1 MKLPRRRFLQLACG
15 AAALPAFS
23 GIANA
28 QSFPVRPIT
37 IVVPFA
43 AGGPIDTL
51 ARIMAEG
58 MHGPLGQ
65 PVVVENVTGAAG
77 NIGVGRVAR
86 APADGYTLVA
96 GFWGTHVVN
105 GAVYDLPYDVLN
117 DFEPILLTTRN
128 AQIIVAKNT
137 LPAIDLTGL
146 IGWLKANPDMAAA
159 GTSGVGSPQHV
170 MGVLF
175 QKITGTRF
183 RFVPYRGGAPAMQD
197 LMAGRIDLIFA
208 DQTTSLPQ
216 VRSGNIKAYAVT
228 GNSRLVAAPEI
239 PTVDEAGLPGFY
251 CSVWNALFAPK
262 GTSKE
267 IIVRL
272 NAAAISALAEPEVR
286 RRAAEA
292 GQQIVPHDE
301 QTPEALAALQKAEIA
316 KWWPIIKAAG
326 IRAE

>member
-23 GIANA
+23 GIATA

-43 AGGPIDTL
+43 AGGSIDTL

-128 AQIIVAKNT
+128 AQIIVAKKT

-146 IGWLKANPDMAAA
+146 IGWLKANPDMAEA
-159 GTSGVGSPQHV
+159 GTPGGGSPQH
-170 MGVLF
+170 GIGGLF
-175 QKITGTRF
+175 QKNNGTRF
-183 RFVPYRGGAPAMQD
+183 RLVTYRRGAPAMQG
-197 LMAGRIDLIFA
+197 LMARRTHPRISVRATYLPPGR
-208 DQTTSLPQ
+208 
-216 VRSGNIKAYAVT
+216 
-228 GNSRLVAAPEI
+228 
-239 PTVDEAGLPGFY
+239 
-251 CSVWNALFAPK
+251 
-262 GTSKE
+262 
-267 IIVRL
+267 
-272 NAAAISALAEPEVR
+272 
-286 RRAAEA
+286 
-292 GQQIVPHDE
+292 
-301 QTPEALAALQKAEIA
+301 
-316 KWWPIIKAAG
+316 
-326 IRAE
+326 

>member
-1 MKLPRRRFLQLACG
+1 TAHGRRSMPRRSPPRCGRRCRVRRLSSTTVVRLGVSRLSAPARFRHYRRFAMKLPRRRFLQLACG

-117 DFEPILLTTRN
+117 D
-128 AQIIVAKNT
+128 
-137 LPAIDLTGL
+137 
-146 IGWLKANPDMAAA
+146 
-159 GTSGVGSPQHV
+159 
-170 MGVLF
+170 
-175 QKITGTRF
+175 
-183 RFVPYRGGAPAMQD
+183 
-197 LMAGRIDLIFA
+197 
-208 DQTTSLPQ
+208 
-216 VRSGNIKAYAVT
+216 
-228 GNSRLVAAPEI
+228 
-239 PTVDEAGLPGFY
+239 
-251 CSVWNALFAPK
+251 
-262 GTSKE
+262 
-267 IIVRL
+267 
-272 NAAAISALAEPEVR
+272 
-286 RRAAEA
+286 
-292 GQQIVPHDE
+292 
-301 QTPEALAALQKAEIA
+301 
-316 KWWPIIKAAG
+316 
-326 IRAE
+326 